1 MVFKHTADLLQQK
14 ERQLAELEGKSIQ
27 AVQMVQSTM
36 DNLLSVNS
44 SIKATMDEIDTYVQ
58 RLNDTRNSLSSTHSK
73 NERIMQN
80 FSKLLC
86 VE

>member
-1 MVFKHTADLLQQK
+1 MIFKRTADLLQEK

-86 VE
+86 IE

>member
-1 MVFKHTADLLQQK
+1 MIFRQTADLLK
-14 ERQLAELEGKSIQ
+14 EKEKQLHELEGRSVH

-36 DNLLSVNS
+36 DNLSSVND
-44 SIKATMDEIDTYVQ
+44 SIKATIDEIDAYVQ
-58 RLNDTRNSLSSTHSK
+58 RLNDTRNGLGHTYSK